1 MDSREGMSPEDEKNR
16 AHLLNARDGRGRARL
31 DSRRGHMT
39 RSVSPEGMSPEGE
52 HFTRSSPQGIP
63 TLCFVLCSLFFE
75 DAQRQT
81 FHEVIPAGDSNFVLC
96 ALLFALCSF
105 VNNKLLDP
113 STLHTR

>member
-1 MDSREGMSPEDEKNR
+1 MRVRFPPGPHDAKRQSGGNESGGNRQSSLRDSVTTASFSRLRLSPEDK
-16 AHLLNARDGRGRARL
+16 
-31 DSRRGHMT
+31 
-39 RSVSPEGMSPEGE
+39 

-96 ALLFALCSF
+96 ALLFVVL
-105 VNNKLLDP
+105 
-113 STLHTR
+113 